1 MAIHVPIW
9 PGSSSFFPGDTPFGF
24 YDNDYEFTCDAD
36 KVAHWCARRLG
47 YPIQDVELQAVNF
60 YTCFEEAVTEYANQV
75 NTFNTRDNL
84 LNLQG
89 ATANTNL
96 TGKYITPA
104 FTGLF
109 KLAENYGSEAGAGGN
124 YTLYTGSLMVTPGQS
139 VYDLTNT
146 ASVSLET
153 GSIADRHTI
162 EIRRVFHDMAPAK
175 ARFFDPFVGTGL
187 GTQNMLDAFGF
198 GNFSPAVSFMMM
210 PLYADLLR
218 LQAIEMNDQIRKSQY
233 GFELSNN
240 RMRIT
245 PIPRSTFKIHF
256 QYYLKSEKDTVQT
269 QDGVVSDYSNIP
281 YNNIVYC
288 KINDMGKQWIRKY
301 TLTLA
306 MNMLGQVRGKYSSV
320 PIPNSEITLN
330 GADLIAQSNSD
341 REALLAEL
349 RETLETLSRQAQL
362 ERKSAEA
369 QELQDQMNKI
379 PMSIYIGTLAPLLVL
394 IL

>member
-1 MAIHVPIW
+1 MAVHVSIW

-24 YDNDYEFTCDAD
+24 YDNDFQFACDAD
-36 KVAHWCARRLG
+36 KVAQWCARRLG
-47 YPIQDVELQAVNF
+47 YPIQDVELQPANF

-89 ATANTNL
+89 SPTSSNL

-109 KLAENYGSEAGAGGN
+109 KLAENYGSEAGTQGN
-124 YTLYTGSLMVTPGQS
+124 YTMYTGSLMVSPGQS

-210 PLYADLLR
+210 PLYADILR

-245 PIPRSTFKIHF
+245 PIPRSAFKIHF
-256 QYYLKSEKDTVQT
+256 HYYLKSERDTPQL

-281 YNNIVYC
+281 YNNIVYRN
-288 KINDMGKQWIRKY
+288 INDMGKQWIRKY
-301 TLTLA
+301 TLALA
-306 MNMLGQVRGKYSSV
+306 MNMLGQVRSKYSSV
-320 PIPNSEITLN
+320 PIPNAEITLN
-330 GADLIAQSNSD
+330 GDALISQSTADI
-341 REALLAEL
+341 EALLTEL
-349 RETLETLSRQAQL
+349 RDTLDTLSRQAQM

-369 QELQDQMNKI
+369 DELQSQMNKI
-379 PMSIYIGTLAPLLVL
+379 PMNIYIG
-394 IL
+394 